1 MKKSRNSTG
10 RRRPRAYDF
19 SGGERGKY
27 AGRLKEEE
35 RIVRLEPEIAR
46 LFPDSR
52 SVNRALAL
60 IVEIARR
67 SVRRPT

>member
-1 MKKSRNSTG
+1 
-10 RRRPRAYDF
+10 
-19 SGGERGKY
+19 
-27 AGRLKEEE
+27 
-35 RIVRLEPEIAR
+35 VRLEPEIAR